1 MALIPN
7 DTEKRISVEFQKRV
21 IELMDDAE
29 LKKKDLA
36 VKANV
41 SISVLSRIL
50 IYGIIPS
57 LGVLIKLAD
66 TFNVSLKYLLAESEE
81 TDFEKSEK
89 NVTFQTRLQELI
101 KENKTKYSVIAH
113 SMPFTKNYFYEWEK
127 SNTIPSWEY
136 LKAIADYFKVSPDYL
151 LGRTDYKT

>member
-89 NVTFQTRLQELI
+89 NVTFQTRLQ
-101 KENKTKYSVIAH
+101 
-113 SMPFTKNYFYEWEK
+113 
-127 SNTIPSWEY
+127 
-136 LKAIADYFKVSPDYL
+136 
-151 LGRTDYKT
+151 